1 MFSRAFSTRR
11 NAATAWTC
19 VASSRIPMPPESMLA
34 RNVPEGEFA
43 KAVLLKKP
51 TASSIVASALS
62 APGRWRS
69 NGRITTPDIL
79 TSPPSQRS
87 VPPLV
92 E

>member
-34 RNVPEGEFA
+34 RNVPEGDFA

-51 TASSIVASALS
+51 TASSIVMRRRQRCSFFIDSRYSSQFGCSPASC
-62 APGRWRS
+62 R
-69 NGRITTPDIL
+69 
-79 TSPPSQRS
+79 
-87 VPPLV
+87 
-92 E
+92 